1 MADGTKTR
9 GQVLQDL
16 ILLIRRG
23 DPSVATEGQ
32 RIAYIQSEMHPDE
45 LSGTTAQEFY
55 QQAILPTI
63 NRTAVPTAAPVISPE
78 PLSAGPGFGV
88 GERDLLGGQAAEQQ
102 FLRGIM
108 GATSRPLGRFLPDAR
123 GALGTA
129 FGRFGAQESLMRPTP
144 DVIGGPVRERGA
156 RFQDFLTGPTRTA
169 GDLSGAL
176 ASLIEAFRGGDVAA
190 ISDFMTRFPTGE
202 SALQAGIQPYLA
214 NVAPRQRAAASRNL
228 MDLLEPQT
236 AMDPSG
242 FQDPAQIVGL
252 FEQLAQQGLLPR

>member
-32 RIAYIQSEMHPDE
+32 RIAYIQNQMHPDE

-63 NRTAVPTAAPVISPE
+63 NRTAVPTAAPVISDE

-88 GERDLLGGQAAEQQ
+88 GERDLLETQTGREQ
-102 FLRGIM
+102 FLRGIL
-108 GATSRPLGRFLPDAR
+108 GATSRPVGRFLPASQQ
-123 GALGTA
+123 ALQNA
-129 FGRFGAQESLMRPTP
+129 WGRFGAQESLMQPTP

-156 RFQDFLTGPTRTA
+156 RFQDFLTGPARTS